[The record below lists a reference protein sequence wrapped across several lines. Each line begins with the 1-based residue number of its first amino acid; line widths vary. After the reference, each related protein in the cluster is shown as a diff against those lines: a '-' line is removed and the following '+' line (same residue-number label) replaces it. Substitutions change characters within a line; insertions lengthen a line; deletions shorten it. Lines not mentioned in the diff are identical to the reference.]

1 MTEQPQVPVLVV
13 GGSLVGLSTAL
24 FLARRNVPCL
34 VVEQRAGLSTHPRT
48 RGVNPRSMELLRAAG
63 LEAELR
69 ALPSARALARNS
81 GLRLARSL
89 AGPELGAF
97 QEEYY
102 REVSSDLGALS
113 PTSWCLCHQNEL
125 EGVLRRAAARAGA
138 EFRFGSELVSFA
150 QDADGVTAL
159 LRDGADGTTSRLRA
173 RYLVAA
179 DGARSGVRRRLGIPF
194 DGSGGLGR
202 FLAIHF
208 RADLAKQLGERRFV
222 MCYTFNDRVRGALI
236 PLDNASEWRLD
247 VILGPD
253 GPHTAEEVLAA
264 FPTERCVELVRAA
277 SGVPDLAVRVLGT
290 VPWEAAA
297 RVARRFRAGRVFL
310 AGDAAHVMPPS
321 GAFGSNCGVQ
331 DAHNLAWKLAAVL
344 AGQASPE
351 LLDSYDAERRPL
363 GAATVRQ
370 AVLRQ
375 RDRPRGGRRGA
386 RRVLPPG
393 LVEDITLWFGW
404 RYAVDG
410 DVWVTDPRGLPGT
423 RAPHVPLQ
431 RDGAECSTLD
441 LFGDG
446 PVLLT
451 GSRPGR
457 WPAAAEA
464 AARRLGVPLRVHGIG
479 GAGAYQDPDGT
490 WAKAYGTT
498 EAGAVLVRPDGVVA
512 WRSPGA
518 PGGTGDTLHAALAR
532 MLGR

>member
-24 FLARRNVPCL
+24 FLARRDVACL
-34 VVEQRAGLSTHPRT
+34 VVEQRAGLSAHPRT

-63 LEAELR
+63 LEEELR

-89 AGPELGAF
+89 AGPELGSF

-125 EGVLRRAAARAGA
+125 EGVLRRAAERAGA
-138 EFRFGSELVSFA
+138 EFRFGSELVSCA

-159 LRDGADGTTSRLRA
+159 VRDGADGTTSRLRT

-179 DGARSGVRRRLGIPF
+179 DGARSGLRRRLGIPF
-194 DGSGGLGR
+194 DGTDGLGR

-208 RADLAKQLGERRFV
+208 RADLAEELGERRFV

-253 GPHTAEEVLAA
+253 DPGTPEEVLAA
-264 FPTERCVELVRAA
+264 FPPERCAELVRAA
-277 SGVPDLAVRVLGT
+277 SGVPDLAVRVLGA

-297 RVARRFRAGRVFL
+297 KVARRFRAGRVFL

-321 GAFGSNCGVQ
+321 GAFGSNSGVQ

-344 AGQASPE
+344 AGQASPG

-375 RDRPRGGRRGA
+375 RDRPRGGERGA

-393 LVEDITLWFGW
+393 LVDDTTVWFGW
-404 RYAVDG
+404 RYAGGG
-410 DVWVTDPRGLPGT
+410 DVWATEPSGLPGT
-423 RAPHVPLQ
+423 RAPHVPLL
-431 RDGAECSTLD
+431 REGTECSTLD

-451 GSRPGR
+451 GSRPGP

-464 AARRLGVPLRVHGIG
+464 AARRLGVPLQVHGIG
-479 GAGAYQDPDGT
+479 GDGAYEDPDGG

-498 EAGAVLVRPDGVVA
+498 DAGAVLVRPDGVVA
-512 WRSPGA
+512 WRSAGA
-518 PGGTGDTLHAALAR
+518 PDAVEDALHAALAR